1 MVDAKERILNAALK
15 EFSKEG
21 LGGARVERIARNA
34 AINKAMIF
42 YYFSSKQNL
51 YQEVLFHVMSKIFGR
66 VSALIAGESGAEAFM
81 EKMTEV
87 YISFLAKNQDF
98 VRMIALDMIQNPGN
112 IDRFFKKF
120 FEDRFENGPGLL
132 FGKVKEWYEK
142 GEITESDPLQ
152 FIINI
157 LSLNIFVFIGK
168 PIFEAI
174 FNVKID
180 EIDDFYEKRIKSVV
194 SILKRGMLK

>member
-1 MVDAKERILNAALK
+1 MADAKDKIFQTALK

-21 LGGARVERIARNA
+21 FGGARVERIAKNA
-34 AINKAMIF
+34 GVNKAMIF

-51 YQEVLFHVMSKIFGR
+51 YQELLNHVMSKIFGQ
-66 VSALIAGESGAEAFM
+66 VSELISRETNAEFFF

-87 YISFLAKNQDF
+87 YIIFLSKHQDF
-98 VRMIALDMIQNPGN
+98 IRMIALDMIQNPGN
-112 IDRFFKKF
+112 INRLLKTF
-120 FEDRFENGPGLL
+120 FESRFESGPGLL
-132 FGKVKEWYEK
+132 FEKVRDWYEK

-180 EIDDFYEKRIKSVV
+180 EIDDFYQNRIKSVV
-194 SILKRGMLK
+194 NILKKGMLK

>member
-1 MVDAKERILNAALK
+1 MTDAKERILHAALK

-21 LGGARVERIARNA
+21 LGGARVERIAKNA

-51 YQEVLFHVMSKIFGR
+51 YQEVLNHVMMKIFGQ
-66 VSALIAGESGAEAFM
+66 VSELVSQESSAEVFL

-87 YISFLAKNQDF
+87 YISFLAKHQDF
-98 VRMIALDMIQNPGN
+98 IRMIALDIIQNSGN
-112 IDRFFKKF
+112 VDRFFKEF
-120 FEDRFENGPGLL
+120 FEDHFQKGPGLL
-132 FGKVKEWYEK
+132 LKKVKEWYERN
-142 GEITESDPLQ
+142 EITESDPLQ
-152 FIINI
+152 FIINL

-180 EIDDFYEKRIKSVV
+180 EIDGFYRNRIKSVV
-194 SILKRGMLK
+194 NILKKGMLK